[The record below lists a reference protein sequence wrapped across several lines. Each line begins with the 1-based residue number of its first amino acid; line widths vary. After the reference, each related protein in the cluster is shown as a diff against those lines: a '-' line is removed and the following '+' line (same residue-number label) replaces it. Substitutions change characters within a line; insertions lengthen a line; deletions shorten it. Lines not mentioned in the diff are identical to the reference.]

1 MTRPNRK
8 DGARPWL
15 LALLLLT
22 AVWHS
27 TALAEVT
34 LVLKQSFI
42 EKYKDRATI
51 EADFIVDH
59 SKGKPN
65 SAAKDGD
72 MHVAGRSPKDIGLAT
87 VAEIMNAKDEPEAV
101 AAANA
106 AAGTKKPIRVNGAW
120 RIWNEH
126 GGDDTRFV
134 QGRVVA
140 AANDSNPDHIFEI
153 HPISSIDG
161 RSTAKSFRP
170 ISGYTP
176 KKAEDAF
183 NRYENV
189 RSRISIGNGTVTI
202 VSPGVGYNY
211 VNFQMELNAKPDLV
225 SDGALAYAKVQD
237 FDGDLILHKRR
248 MVFVKDTPP
257 YDVVRDKSAGDCLR
271 VLGMP
276 RMDLALVSWRAQN
289 VKTRPEVLSWNLPYE
304 MIIVGVYN
312 EPCEKD

>member
-1 MTRPNRK
+1 MMSSRFPRV
-8 DGARPWL
+8 ALFL
-15 LALLLLT
+15 LAALWPSIL
-22 AVWHS
+22 
-27 TALAEVT
+27 LAEVT

-42 EKYKDRATI
+42 EKYKNRATV
-51 EADFIVDH
+51 EVDFIVDH

-72 MHVAGRSPKDIGLAT
+72 MHVAGRAPKDIGLAT
-87 VAEIMNAKDEPEAV
+87 VAEIMNAKGEPDAV

-106 AAGTKKPIRVNGAW
+106 AAGTNKPVRVHGAW

-126 GGDDTRFV
+126 GGDNTRFV
-134 QGRVVA
+134 QGQAVP

-161 RSTAKSFRP
+161 KSTVTSFRP
-170 ISGYTP
+170 IPGYTP

-189 RSRISIGNGTVTI
+189 RSRITVGKGTVTI

-211 VNFQMELNAKPDLV
+211 VNFQMELDEKPFLV
-225 SDGALAYAKVQD
+225 ADGALAFAKVQD
-237 FDGDLILHKRR
+237 FDGDLILRKRR

-257 YDVVRDKSAGDCLR
+257 YDAVKDKVAGDCLR
-271 VLGMP
+271 VLGIP

-289 VKTRPEVLSWNLPYE
+289 AKTRPDVLSWNLPYE
-304 MIIVGVYN
+304 MIVVGVYN
-312 EPCEKD
+312 EPCQ